1 MSTNVPLLRTPLRI
15 LCPLKVLSINFNH
28 ASLTLLTT
36 INAASTPS
44 FYLVPRLSSK
54 PSQLLSNNLDNG
66 INIYIRA
73 LSLPTRLL
81 PCAWRRY
88 GCIIDIWLLRR
99 RRRRRRRKVSNR
111 IMQSK
116 ANIIS
121 IHFRLLELLS
131 MKTSRRR
138 SRMKEEVE
146 MWHEITA
153 NIGRMITRIC

>member
-1 MSTNVPLLRTPLRI
+1 MTVF
-15 LCPLKVLSINFNH
+15 V
-28 ASLTLLTT
+28 
-36 INAASTPS
+36 
-44 FYLVPRLSSK
+44 
-54 PSQLLSNNLDNG
+54 DN
-66 INIYIRA
+66 
-73 LSLPTRLL
+73 
-81 PCAWRRY
+81 
-88 GCIIDIWLLRR
+88 IIGLRR